1 MAHKLLWAIEDA
13 QILMVRATRLP
24 DDTRFVL
31 DLLRGMNAN
40 FDKRL
45 KFRVTFKYYNLLL
58 MSLARFALVDEMKGL
73 YDEMLDDEMFPN
85 MCTFNTMVNGYY
97 KLGNLGEANVY
108 LSETVKASFSM
119 YIFTY
124 T

>member
-1 MAHKLLWAIEDA
+1 
-13 QILMVRATRLP
+13 MVRATRLP

-31 DLLRGMNAN
+31 DFLRGMNAN

-45 KFRVTFKYYNLLL
+45 KFKVTFKYYNLLL